1 MNLWSLASN
10 LKTNLTGTD
19 NTNENQILKEEIER
33 LKKEIEEKE
42 TKYNNLVEEV
52 HKKEVPLE
60 ENEYEHLI
68 DKIVKNNKAYLLSV
82 LGKDKGLSDKI
93 NETFINPKK
102 EDFIDNVSKLS
113 SLIRPMMLKELYGI
127 QKDKIELFISQE
139 LLKKINLLEVKHN
152 DDITEDEYKTIFHD
166 IFEELFT
173 QIEKNSKDSSDK
185 EEKIRQY
192 EEKFKNLNDNIS
204 KMQSDCRQASQVE
217 KNLNEIIS
225 NLEKEKEELKIKNE
239 SMNKTISEVDSIKET
254 NEKEIK
260 ELNEKIKKIN
270 EEGEKQK
277 LFNDELSNNIQIYQ
291 KENISLKNQVS
302 ELKKDIELYTEN
314 NDAINEKNEEISRK
328 NDEIEKL
335 KSSYKFLEDSKSSLE
350 KEKNEEIE
358 LYKNQIL
365 DMSNELLKYK
375 EEQNTTKENENIEKL
390 YLEKIQSL
398 ESYIEKIE
406 NENITLKKKDE
417 ENKKEMD
424 NLIKK
429 VNNDLKD
436 TESLIDKRVISSVLV
451 SYFDK
456 SINEKVKENLLE
468 TLSSIMQ
475 YSNEDRKKMG
485 LKPIDIPNKNK
496 KEEDKLKKVSDGL
509 YNFILSS

>member
-192 EEKFKNLNDNIS
+192 EEKFKNLNDNI
-204 KMQSDCRQASQVE
+204 
-217 KNLNEIIS
+217 L
-225 NLEKEKEELKIKNE
+225 
-239 SMNKTISEVDSIKET
+239 
-254 NEKEIK
+254 
-260 ELNEKIKKIN
+260 
-270 EEGEKQK
+270 
-277 LFNDELSNNIQIYQ
+277 
-291 KENISLKNQVS
+291 
-302 ELKKDIELYTEN
+302 
-314 NDAINEKNEEISRK
+314 
-328 NDEIEKL
+328 
-335 KSSYKFLEDSKSSLE
+335 
-350 KEKNEEIE
+350 
-358 LYKNQIL
+358 
-365 DMSNELLKYK
+365 
-375 EEQNTTKENENIEKL
+375 
-390 YLEKIQSL
+390 
-398 ESYIEKIE
+398 
-406 NENITLKKKDE
+406 
-417 ENKKEMD
+417 
-424 NLIKK
+424 
-429 VNNDLKD
+429 
-436 TESLIDKRVISSVLV
+436 
-451 SYFDK
+451 
-456 SINEKVKENLLE
+456 
-468 TLSSIMQ
+468 
-475 YSNEDRKKMG
+475 
-485 LKPIDIPNKNK
+485 
-496 KEEDKLKKVSDGL
+496 
-509 YNFILSS
+509 